1 MLFVGE
7 EKESSS
13 TRSPNIE
20 NTPIEPYKKVKLK
33 RSHIL
38 KKLTSVSPPSV
49 AIPTSVAIPATV
61 ATSST
66 VVKEDVTSVEDT
78 LKIDIPEDVTSST
91 PDSEIIEQS
100 SNSDNTNSP
109 TPRKKVKLIRNN
121 PRIRTPQMQAPMPP
135 KKEESII
142 DAPVSTITVS
152 TVDSSDNSRFMDND
166 VSDVIAQI
174 DQIIGMDNV
183 SLNEDSGN
191 LLSFD
196 DLNLGEDSMSTKAIS
211 FDEESNDLLKLSG
224 HPVEKTDS
232 NDALMK
238 IVEDLNEVCSATVAN
253 IISEQ
258 TDPDISTENID
269 IAPELIE
276 NVVTTKL
283 PEEVF
288 ENLEADSVS
297 TEIVSEKVDEIFE
310 EIQNTVVED
319 IEMPLT
325 LETGVVHDVSGSA
338 VDDKAM
344 ETESL
349 VPMEVKSIP
358 GQNN

>member
-1 MLFVGE
+1 MSFTGE

-13 TRSPNIE
+13 TRSPSIE

-38 KKLTSVSPPSV
+38 KKLTAVSPPSV

-66 VVKEDVTSVEDT
+66 VVKEDVTSIEDT

-91 PDSEIIEQS
+91 ADSEIIEQS

-121 PRIRTPQMQAPMPP
+121 PRIRTPQMQAPIPP
-135 KKEESII
+135 KKDESII
-142 DAPVSTITVS
+142 DAPTIPVT
-152 TVDSSDNSRFMDND
+152 TTDSSDNSRFMDND

-238 IVEDLNEVCSATVAN
+238 IVEDLNEVCSAN

-258 TDPDISTENID
+258 SIPEIVD

-276 NVVTTKL
+276 NVVTKL
-283 PEEVF
+283 TEEVF
-288 ENLEADSVS
+288 ESVEADSVS
-297 TEIVSEKVDEIFE
+297 TDIVTEKVDEIFE
-310 EIQNTVVED
+310 EIEKTIVED
-319 IEMPLT
+319 IGMPLI
-325 LETGVVHDVSGSA
+325 LETGAVDDDDGSA
-338 VDDKAM
+338 DDDKAM

-349 VPMEVKSIP
+349 VEVKYFP
-358 GQNN
+358 GLNVK